1 MKSARLGSHCFSW
14 GSNWRVRPASY
25 FLPIFAALLVGATA
39 ILSDSARAEDIFLP
53 VIHAKPLGP
62 PPICRLGVNGTHA
75 GGAAGPSDDSLTQL
89 RVGWYQRYRTEL
101 SPTRPNGAEYAQTIG
116 LEQTG
121 ANSYTYHPNAATI
134 LQLVA
139 NNRGS
144 MWLIGNEPDRRAYQD
159 DMEPHLYAEAYHE
172 LYELIKG
179 ADPSAHILAG
189 SIVQATEVR
198 IKYLDKVLAH
208 YLQKYGRAMPVD
220 AWSIHGFIL
229 NEVSCDKNPDPDHL
243 SCTGA
248 EIPPGVDDA
257 VGLVLDPAD
266 TPPGDWIE
274 RNDDFDIF
282 VENILRFRTWMAQK
296 GYRDVPLLMSEYGIL
311 VPEKWYP
318 QFSSGRVNSFMN
330 RTFDYLLS
338 ATDPALG
345 LPADNDRLVQRL
357 SWYSTTDQDFNG
369 FLFMPDGQLTA
380 IGANYKARAEAMA
393 EEVDFTALSVR
404 AIPPYLLAANG
415 AVSVTLQATIGN
427 AGNLGRASNAVVRFY
442 NGDPLAGGQPIGA
455 QAIASLS
462 GCGATR
468 VVETIW
474 ANVTPGNYNIYVRVD
489 PDGFV
494 QETSESNNLAS
505 TALNLATDQLLLP
518 LVNK

>member
-1 MKSARLGSHCFSW
+1 
-14 GSNWRVRPASY
+14 
-25 FLPIFAALLVGATA
+25 
-39 ILSDSARAEDIFLP
+39 
-53 VIHAKPLGP
+53 
-62 PPICRLGVNGTHA
+62 
-75 GGAAGPSDDSLTQL
+75 
-89 RVGWYQRYRTEL
+89 
-101 SPTRPNGAEYAQTIG
+101 
-116 LEQTG
+116 
-121 ANSYTYHPNAATI
+121 
-134 LQLVA
+134 
-139 NNRGS
+139 
-144 MWLIGNEPDRRAYQD
+144 
-159 DMEPHLYAEAYHE
+159 
-172 LYELIKG
+172 
-179 ADPSAHILAG
+179 
-189 SIVQATEVR
+189 
-198 IKYLDKVLAH
+198 
-208 YLQKYGRAMPVD
+208 
-220 AWSIHGFIL
+220 
-229 NEVSCDKNPDPDHL
+229 
-243 SCTGA
+243 
-248 EIPPGVDDA
+248 
-257 VGLVLDPAD
+257 
-266 TPPGDWIE
+266 
-274 RNDDFDIF
+274 
-282 VENILRFRTWMAQK
+282 
-296 GYRDVPLLMSEYGIL
+296 
-311 VPEKWYP
+311 
-318 QFSSGRVNSFMN
+318 MN

-462 GCGATR
+462 GCGATQ

-474 ANVTPGNYNIYVRVD
+474 ANVTPGNYTIYVRVD

-505 TALNLATDQLLLP
+505 TAINLATDQLLLP